1 MTVVDADGYP
11 VSIRQTASR
20 YDAETGQMPVVW
32 SPDFAVT
39 EGPAI
44 ILCHSHD
51 EKAWNLK
58 MMQIKGRLER
68 RAGDWVFVST
78 AFTPPSGRLITFWH
92 LSKNGRAAGEAL
104 PRQARSHTTGSQLG
118 RHRRALAPRSRR
130 PELATGHHAGAS
142 VGIGD
147 PDYCQR

>member
-32 SPDFAVT
+32 SPDFAFT

-68 RAGDWVFVST
+68 RTGDWVFVST

-92 LSKNGRAAGEAL
+92 LSKNGRAA
-104 PRQARSHTTGSQLG
+104 ARRYLDKRGLTPPVVNWGAIDELW
-118 RHRRALAPRSRR
+118 RRARDGQS
-130 PELATGHHAGAS
+130 
-142 VGIGD
+142 
-147 PDYCQR
+147 